1 MYLTSQQLRHTYL
14 RVLHPLM
21 TNTQLRT
28 YPYKRAQIRATLL
41 NLLSNDH
48 IRPVSPTTKRLVERN
63 LKADWC
69 VALSPAPSND
79 TEVEAEAQLAK
90 HMSTIALK
98 EPAVQHLRQEDSN
111 PMDST
116 LSVNAVAAADVP
128 SKRSS
133 IRVKSPTQ
141 SVTSA
146 GHANSPT
153 HKEHR
158 VGHSHSRENSRIHG
172 HGHEAVQMPHYEH
185 KTSSHSRDSKSN
197 GILKE
202 GEGLPLQKK
211 HRTPPPR
218 PPKKAATQSLP
229 ATPPPE
235 PDMPLLPHSATL
247 SGSVESLV
255 AQPVLDVPLNEEAT
269 AHPIKTRFRRAP
281 PPTPHRKR
289 KTSFHGQA

>member
-1 MYLTSQQLRHTYL
+1 
-14 RVLHPLM
+14 M

-41 NLLSNDH
+41 SLLSDDH

-90 HMSTIALK
+90 QMSTIALK

-111 PMDST
+111 PMNST
-116 LSVNAVAAADVP
+116 LSVNAVAAADLP
-128 SKRSS
+128 FKRTAT
-133 IRVKSPTQ
+133 RVRSPTQ
-141 SVTSA
+141 MSVTSG

-153 HKEHR
+153 HKEHH

-172 HGHEAVQMPHYEH
+172 HGHEAVQMPHYER

-197 GILKE
+197 GLQKE
-202 GEGLPLQKK
+202 SEGGLPLKKK

-218 PPKKAATQSLP
+218 PPKKLATQSLP

-235 PDMPLLPHSATL
+235 PDVPLLPHSATIEPYNATL
-247 SGSVESLV
+247 AGSVESLDS
-255 AQPVLDVPLNEEAT
+255 QPVPDMPENENGEAPV
-269 AHPIKTRFRRAP
+269 HPIKTRFRRAP

-289 KTSFHGQA
+289 KTSFHGHA